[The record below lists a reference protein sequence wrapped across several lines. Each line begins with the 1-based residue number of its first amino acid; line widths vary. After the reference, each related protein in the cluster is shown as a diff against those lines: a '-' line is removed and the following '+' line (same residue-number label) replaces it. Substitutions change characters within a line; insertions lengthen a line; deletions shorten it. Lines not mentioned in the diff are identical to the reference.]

1 MIVDL
6 ETLVQ
11 GEHKKKLARERSL
24 KILSQIKRIN
34 VKEREIK
41 RLEELEHLMLERLD
55 CSVKGDGAKNL
66 KV

>member
-1 MIVDL
+1 M
-6 ETLVQ
+6 
-11 GEHKKKLARERSL
+11 ARERSL

-41 RLEELEHLMLERLD
+41 RLEELEDLMLDRLD

-66 KV
+66 EL

>member
-55 CSVKGDGAKNL
+55 CSVKADGAKNL
-66 KV
+66 